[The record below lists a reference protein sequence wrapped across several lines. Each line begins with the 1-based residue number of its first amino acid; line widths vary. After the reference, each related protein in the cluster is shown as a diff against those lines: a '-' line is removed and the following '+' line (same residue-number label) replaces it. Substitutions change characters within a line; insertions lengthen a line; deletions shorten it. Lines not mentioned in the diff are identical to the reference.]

1 MAKNEI
7 IKAIMDMSGS
17 KAQYT
22 IFRDWVESMAL
33 AIQNSCT
40 VIHNQLWQ
48 DRENR
53 YLEIV
58 NQYPDNGERFSE
70 MMAWLVE
77 MFEEEI
83 TDALGEIYME
93 SGCGNK
99 YTGQFF
105 TPFHVSKMCAQLAL
119 IDSEDGIYRL
129 NEPSSGGGG
138 MILAS
143 AIALRDRGVNYQ
155 KQMKVVAQ
163 DLDWIGVYMTYVQL
177 SICGIDAVVVQGDTL
192 CDPFTG
198 HNFPP
203 NRVFRTPR
211 NMGALL

>member
-1 MAKNEI
+1 MAKKEI

-40 VIHNQLWQ
+40 VIHGQLWQ
-48 DRENR
+48 DREKR

-58 NQYPDNGERFSE
+58 NQYPDKGERFAE

-105 TPFHVSKMCAQLAL
+105 TPFHVSKMCAHLAL

-198 HNFPP
+198 RNFPP
-203 NRVFRTPR
+203 SRVFRTPR

>member
-1 MAKNEI
+1 MAKKEI

-40 VIHNQLWQ
+40 VIHSQLWQ
-48 DRENR
+48 DREKR
-53 YLEIV
+53 YLEII
-58 NQYPDNGERFSE
+58 NQYPDKGERFAE

>member
-1 MAKNEI
+1 MAKKEI
-7 IKAIMDMSGS
+7 ISAITSMSGAQ
-17 KAQYT
+17 AQYT
-22 IFRDWVESMAL
+22 IFRDWVEAMAL
-33 AIQNSCT
+33 SIQNSCVMIRDKT
-40 VIHNQLWQ
+40 W
-48 DRENR
+48 REREKR

-58 NQYPDNGERFSE
+58 NTYPDKGERFAE

-119 IDSEDGIYRL
+119 ENSDDKIYHV
-129 NEPSSGGGG
+129 NEPSCGGGG

-143 AIALRDRGVNYQ
+143 AKVLQDRGINYQ
-155 KQMKVVAQ
+155 KRMRVVAQ

-192 CDPFTG
+192 CNPFTG
-198 HNFPP
+198 RNFPP
-203 NRVFRTPR
+203 SRVFRTPR

>member
-105 TPFHVSKMCAQLAL
+105 TPFHVAKMCAQLAL